1 MTQVQTV
8 LGQVSGEPPTAKH
21 SPVGSH
27 KHRCKKRFLRF
38 LFLPRFLRFLTFF
51 FILLNVFFLF
61 FKKRALKIPL
71 KAL

>member
-51 FILLNVFFLF
+51 FYFAQRFFF
-61 FKKRALKIPL
+61 IF
-71 KAL
+71 